1 MSTLY
6 TLIIPKARKFE
17 SLKIV
22 QLQASG
28 TFNAPYFHYVI
39 CTRTCTNT
47 LKTYPFVSVLV
58 YEYDSSV
65 LQNFKILQLF
75 LDFPLY
81 IFSSAFS
88 NVFLMRCV
96 LITLH
101 VRLYFS
107 HLWFVISDSTSKF
120 GYIKNRDKSRFRI
133 LRNEENT
140 LIVDLTQIITRS
152 VS

>member
-1 MSTLY
+1 MFNKNILLFHHFVPLFNLFLSILMPYKYFINSNFHVSTLY

-96 LITLH
+96 LITLY

-107 HLWFVISDSTSKF
+107 HL
-120 GYIKNRDKSRFRI
+120 
-133 LRNEENT
+133 
-140 LIVDLTQIITRS
+140 
-152 VS
+152 

>member
-22 QLQASG
+22 QVQASG

-65 LQNFKILQLF
+65 FQNFKILQLF

-88 NVFLMRCV
+88 NVFFNEVSSDYLTCQV
-96 LITLH
+96 IFFSFVICYL
-101 VRLYFS
+101 RLYFEIW
-107 HLWFVISDSTSKF
+107 L
-120 GYIKNRDKSRFRI
+120 N
-133 LRNEENT
+133 
-140 LIVDLTQIITRS
+140 
-152 VS
+152 

>member
-6 TLIIPKARKFE
+6 TLIIPKAKKFE

-65 LQNFKILQLF
+65 LQKFKILQLF

-88 NVFLMRCV
+88 NDLLNEVRSDY
-96 LITLH
+96 LICQ
-101 VRLYFS
+101 VIFFS
-107 HLWFVISDSTSKF
+107 FVIC
-120 GYIKNRDKSRFRI
+120 YLRI
-133 LRNEENT
+133 YFQNWLN
-140 LIVDLTQIITRS
+140 
-152 VS
+152 

>member
-1 MSTLY
+1 MFNKNILLFHHFVPLFNLFLSILMPYKYFINSNFHVSTLY

-39 CTRTCTNT
+39 CTRTCT
-47 LKTYPFVSVLV
+47 
-58 YEYDSSV
+58 SSV

-96 LITLH
+96 LITLY

-107 HLWFVISDSTSKF
+107 HL
-120 GYIKNRDKSRFRI
+120 
-133 LRNEENT
+133 
-140 LIVDLTQIITRS
+140 
-152 VS
+152 

>member
-17 SLKIV
+17 SLKII

-39 CTRTCTNT
+39 CTRTCT
-47 LKTYPFVSVLV
+47 
-58 YEYDSSV
+58 SSV

-96 LITLH
+96 LITLY

-107 HLWFVISDSTSKF
+107 HLWFVISDSTSRF